1 MNININFEQIGKL
14 EAILTSLKYDSMNEN
29 DAFGNSPADKQIKSI
44 METLKVFGA
53 RFIYEGPDF
62 TARIIIDD

>member
-1 MNININFEQIGKL
+1 MKLDYRQIGKI
-14 EAILTSLKYDSMNEN
+14 EATLTSLKQDSMKNN
-29 DAFGNSPADKQIKSI
+29 DPFGNSPTDMQIKAIS
-44 METLKVFGA
+44 ETLKIFGA

>member
-1 MNININFEQIGKL
+1 MNININYEQIGKI
-14 EAILTSLKYDSMNEN
+14 EAILTSLKYDSMNEK
-29 DAFGNSPADKQIKSI
+29 DPFGNSPADKQIKSI

-62 TARIIIDD
+62 TARIIIDN